1 VGGVRYIGGAR
12 ARADVWLSPEI
23 EPRWIVEIETRSG
36 MTVEIDRRDLRR
48 AEIEPRS
55 PRSG

>member
-1 VGGVRYIGGAR
+1 LVVR